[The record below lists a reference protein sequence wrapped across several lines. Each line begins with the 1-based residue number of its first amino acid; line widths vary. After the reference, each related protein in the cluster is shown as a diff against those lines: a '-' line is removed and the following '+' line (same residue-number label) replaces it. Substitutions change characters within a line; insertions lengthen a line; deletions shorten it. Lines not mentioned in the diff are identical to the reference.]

1 MRSSTSVSAAT
12 VRLRLAITGVV
23 QGVGFRPA
31 VARAAIEHGVHG
43 FVYNDAGSVHCE
55 LEGAADAVDAVV
67 AAIRRRPPPMARI
80 DDVTMTMVAPNGE
93 PGFAIVD

>member
-1 MRSSTSVSAAT
+1 MRSSPSVSVAS

-43 FVYNDAGSVHCE
+43 FVYNDAGSVQCE
-55 LEGAADAVDAVV
+55 LEGTAAAVDAVV
-67 AAIRRRPPPMARI
+67 TTIRRRPPPM
-80 DDVTMTMVAPNGE
+80 G
-93 PGFAIVD
+93 